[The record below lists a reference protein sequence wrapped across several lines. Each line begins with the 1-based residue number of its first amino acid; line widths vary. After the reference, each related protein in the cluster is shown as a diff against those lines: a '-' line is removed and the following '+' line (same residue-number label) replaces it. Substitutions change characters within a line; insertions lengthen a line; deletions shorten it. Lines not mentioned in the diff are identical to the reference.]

1 MENNESNRKGIKNL
15 KPFEKGVSGN
25 PNGMPKG
32 IEHSKTRLKR
42 ILTLLKEVPN
52 PETKQLEKYSYLELM
67 DLKQVKKALKGD
79 TRAYQEILDRF
90 EDKPTQRVEQKN
102 ENTNINITPTDIPI
116 PELIESLKKIQGG
129 DIQD

>member
-1 MENNESNRKGIKNL
+1 
-15 KPFEKGVSGN
+15 
-25 PNGMPKG
+25 
-32 IEHSKTRLKR
+32 
-42 ILTLLKEVPN
+42 
-52 PETKQLEKYSYLELM
+52 M